1 MSIEK
6 QNTTIFPCC
15 LQYDGLKPKPALEY
29 CRHHHSIIGLSSGP
43 MANEEMSELRDMD
56 DNNRRKKMASLPFAK
71 EALEFI
77 AESLDSKIALLM
89 GHFLVNDTRS
99 SKELWELI

>member
-1 MSIEK
+1 
-6 QNTTIFPCC
+6 
-15 LQYDGLKPKPALEY
+15 
-29 CRHHHSIIGLSSGP
+29 

-56 DNNRRKKMASLPFAK
+56 DNNRRNKIASLPFAK

-77 AESLDSKIALLM
+77 AESLDSKIALPM